1 MMRSGTTVL
10 RLILN
15 KLFNEYRCFKDF
27 DYQYEIIEGKASC
40 HQWEKLNKDSYLIT
54 TWRDPRDVVIS
65 FMRLYEDNFKHGPF
79 VHNQNEPLISVES
92 RIKFISREW
101 IIPTYWDIAQCENEN
116 ENKIVLKYENWHE
129 DFDYLFNILEK
140 SLNGKIN
147 NEIRDLI
154 KNEYS
159 KESIKSIQ
167 SKYKDFFSWE
177 DETHI
182 HGNHVGTGLST
193 WESVWT
199 PSQIELA
206 NTELKHILNHWNN
219 LQ

>member
-15 KLFNEYRCFKDF
+15 KLFNEYRCFKDW
-27 DYQYEIIEGKASC
+27 DYRYDITPGKGA
-40 HQWEKLNKDSYLIT
+40 HTWEKISNKDSYLIT

-65 FMRLYEDNFKHGPF
+65 FIRLYEDDFN
-79 VHNQNEPLISVES
+79 NRNEPLISVES
-92 RIKFISREW
+92 RIKFISRQW
-101 IIPTYWDIAQCENEN
+101 IIPTYWDIIQCENEN

-140 SLNGKIN
+140 SFNGKIN

-154 KNEYS
+154 KKEYS

-167 SKYKDFFSWE
+167 SKYKDFHSWE
-177 DETHI
+177 DGTHI
-182 HGNHVGTGLST
+182 HGNHVGNGLST

-199 PSQIELA
+199 PSQVELA